1 MRVFQKSGRN
11 FFVTPLFPLEI
22 FAQNEKYR
30 VISKKYYGEVA
41 ERKYTSGKNLKKN
54 KTSLIIF
61 TMLLIFLTGNFSN
74 PYISTGTHFFIFY
87 LKIFG
92 FITASIS

>member
-1 MRVFQKSGRN
+1 MRVFQKSRRN

-41 ERKYTSGKNLKKN
+41 EGKYTS
-54 KTSLIIF
+54 
-61 TMLLIFLTGNFSN
+61 
-74 PYISTGTHFFIFY
+74 
-87 LKIFG
+87 
-92 FITASIS
+92 